1 MKIVGLTGGIGSGK
15 SKALTFFK
23 NKGIPC
29 YQADLAGHK
38 VLNQSPELKANVQAY
53 FGSEIY
59 TETGLDRKAL
69 GKKVFNN
76 QEALEFLN
84 GIVHPAVRQD
94 FQNFIQQ
101 QQQAPFVVSEVA
113 ILFENKGEKRYDKI
127 ILLTAPENI
136 RLQRVMARDGI
147 SETEVRQRMQK
158 QWPDAQKIPLSDYV
172 IDNTDWTTTE
182 DELERIYK
190 ELLR

>member
-38 VLNQSPELKANVQAY
+38 VLNENPEVKAKVQAY

-59 TETGLDRKAL
+59 TSKGLDRKAL
-69 GKKVFNN
+69 GKQVFNN
-76 QEALEFLN
+76 QEALQFLN
-84 GIVHPAVRQD
+84 GIVHPAVRLD
-94 FQNFIQQ
+94 FQNFIKE
-101 QQQAPFVVSEVA
+101 QQAPFIVSEVA
-113 ILFENKGEKRYDKI
+113 ILFENGGEKQYDKI
-127 ILLTAPENI
+127 ILLTAPEALRI
-136 RLQRVMARDGI
+136 ERVMARDGV

-158 QWPDAQKIPLSDYV
+158 QWTDAQKIPLADYV

-182 DELERIYK
+182 NELERVYK
-190 ELLR
+190 ELLQ

>member
-38 VLNQSPELKANVQAY
+38 VLNENPEVKAKVKAY

-59 TETGLDRKAL
+59 TSKGLDRKAL
-69 GKKVFNN
+69 GKQVFNN
-76 QEALEFLN
+76 QEALQFLN
-84 GIVHPAVRQD
+84 GIVHPAVRLD
-94 FQNFIQQ
+94 FQNFIEE
-101 QQQAPFVVSEVA
+101 QQAPFIVSEVA
-113 ILFENKGEKRYDKI
+113 ILFENGGEKRYDKI
-127 ILLTAPENI
+127 ILLTAPEALRI
-136 RLQRVMARDGI
+136 ERVMARDGV

-158 QWPDAQKIPLSDYV
+158 QWTDAQKIPLADYV

-182 DELERIYK
+182 NELERVYK
-190 ELLR
+190 KLLQ

>member
-38 VLNQSPELKANVQAY
+38 VLNENPEVKAKVKAY

-59 TETGLDRKAL
+59 TSKGLDRKAL
-69 GKKVFNN
+69 GKQVFNN
-76 QEALEFLN
+76 QEALQFLN
-84 GIVHPAVRQD
+84 GIVHPAVRLD
-94 FQNFIQQ
+94 FQNFIEE
-101 QQQAPFVVSEVA
+101 QQAPFIVSEVA
-113 ILFENKGEKRYDKI
+113 ILFENGGEKRYDKI
-127 ILLTAPENI
+127 ILLTAPEALRI
-136 RLQRVMARDGI
+136 ERVMARDGV

-158 QWPDAQKIPLSDYV
+158 QWTDAQKIPLADYV
-172 IDNTDWTTTE
+172 IDNTHWTTTE
-182 DELERIYK
+182 NELERVYK
-190 ELLR
+190 KLLQ

>member
-15 SKALTFFK
+15 SKVLTFFK
-23 NKGIPC
+23 SKGIPC

-38 VLNQSPELKANVQAY
+38 VLNQNPEVKAKVQAY

-84 GIVHPAVRQD
+84 GIVHPAVRLD
-94 FQNFIQQ
+94 FQNFVQ
-101 QQQAPFVVSEVA
+101 QQQAPFIVSEVA
-113 ILFENKGEKRYDKI
+113 ILFENQGEKKYDKI
-127 ILLTAPENI
+127 ILLTAPENVRI
-136 RLQRVMARDGI
+136 QRVMARDGI

-158 QWPDAQKIPLSDYV
+158 QWPDAQKIPLADYV
-172 IDNTDWTTTE
+172 IDNSDWTTTE

>member
-38 VLNQSPELKANVQAY
+38 VLNENPEVKAKVQAY

-59 TETGLDRKAL
+59 TSKGLDRKAL
-69 GKKVFNN
+69 GKQVFNN
-76 QEALEFLN
+76 QEVLQFLN
-84 GIVHPAVRQD
+84 GIVHPAVRLD
-94 FQNFIQQ
+94 FQNFIEE
-101 QQQAPFVVSEVA
+101 QQAPFIVSEVA
-113 ILFENKGEKRYDKI
+113 ILFENGGEKRYDKI
-127 ILLTAPENI
+127 ILLTAPEALRI
-136 RLQRVMARDGI
+136 ERVMARDGV
-147 SETEVRQRMQK
+147 SETEVRQRMQN
-158 QWPDAQKIPLSDYV
+158 QWTDAQKIPLADYV

-182 DELERIYK
+182 NELERVYK
-190 ELLR
+190 ELLQ

>member
-38 VLNQSPELKANVQAY
+38 VLNENPEVKAKVQAY

-59 TETGLDRKAL
+59 TSKGLDRKAL
-69 GKKVFNN
+69 GKQVFNN
-76 QEALEFLN
+76 QEALQFLN
-84 GIVHPAVRQD
+84 GIVHPAVRLD
-94 FQNFIQQ
+94 FQNFIEE
-101 QQQAPFVVSEVA
+101 QQAPFIVSEVA
-113 ILFENKGEKRYDKI
+113 ILFENGGEKRYDKI
-127 ILLTAPENI
+127 ILLTAPEALRI
-136 RLQRVMARDGI
+136 ERVMARDGV

-158 QWPDAQKIPLSDYV
+158 QWTDAQKIPLADYV
-172 IDNTDWTTTE
+172 IDNSDWTTTE
-182 DELERIYK
+182 NELERVYK
-190 ELLR
+190 ELLQ

>member
-23 NKGIPC
+23 NKGIPY

-38 VLNQSPELKANVQAY
+38 VLNQNPDVKAKVQAY

-84 GIVHPAVRQD
+84 GIVHPAVRLD
-94 FQNFIQQ
+94 FQNFVQ
-101 QQQAPFVVSEVA
+101 QQQAPFIVSEVA
-113 ILFENKGEKRYDKI
+113 ILFENQGKKLYDKI
-127 ILLTAPENI
+127 ILLTAPENVRI
-136 RLQRVMARDGI
+136 QRVMARDGI

-158 QWPDAQKIPLSDYV
+158 QWPDAQKIPLADYV

-182 DELERIYK
+182 DELERIFK

>member
-38 VLNQSPELKANVQAY
+38 VLNENPEVKAKVQAY

-59 TETGLDRKAL
+59 TSKGLDRKAL
-69 GKKVFNN
+69 GKQVFNN
-76 QEALEFLN
+76 QEALQFLN
-84 GIVHPAVRQD
+84 GIVHPAVRLD
-94 FQNFIQQ
+94 FQNFIEE
-101 QQQAPFVVSEVA
+101 QQAPFIVSEVA
-113 ILFENKGEKRYDKI
+113 ILFENGGEKRYDKI
-127 ILLTAPENI
+127 ILLTAPKALRIE
-136 RLQRVMARDGI
+136 RVMARDGV

-158 QWPDAQKIPLSDYV
+158 QWTDAQKIPLADYV

-182 DELERIYK
+182 NELERVYK
-190 ELLR
+190 ELLQ

>member
-38 VLNQSPELKANVQAY
+38 VLNENPEVKAKVKAY

-59 TETGLDRKAL
+59 TSKGLDRKAL
-69 GKKVFNN
+69 GKQVFNN
-76 QEALEFLN
+76 QEALQFLN
-84 GIVHPAVRQD
+84 GIVHPAVRLD
-94 FQNFIQQ
+94 FQNFIEE
-101 QQQAPFVVSEVA
+101 QQAPFIVSEVA
-113 ILFENKGEKRYDKI
+113 ILFENGGEKRYDKI
-127 ILLTAPENI
+127 ILLTAPEALRI
-136 RLQRVMARDGI
+136 ERVMARDGV

-158 QWPDAQKIPLSDYV
+158 QWTDAQKIPLADYV
-172 IDNTDWTTTE
+172 IDNTHWTTTE
-182 DELERIYK
+182 NELEWVYK
-190 ELLR
+190 ELLQ

>member
-38 VLNQSPELKANVQAY
+38 VLNENPEVKAKVKAY

-59 TETGLDRKAL
+59 TSKGLDRKAL
-69 GKKVFNN
+69 GKQVFNN
-76 QEALEFLN
+76 QEALQFLN
-84 GIVHPAVRQD
+84 GIVHPAVRLD
-94 FQNFIQQ
+94 FQNFIEE
-101 QQQAPFVVSEVA
+101 QQAPFIVSEVA
-113 ILFENKGEKRYDKI
+113 ILFENGGEKRYDKI
-127 ILLTAPENI
+127 ILLTAPEALRI
-136 RLQRVMARDGI
+136 ERVMARDGV

-158 QWPDAQKIPLSDYV
+158 QWTDAQKIPLADYV

-182 DELERIYK
+182 NELERVYK
-190 ELLR
+190 ELLQ

>member
-38 VLNQSPELKANVQAY
+38 VLNENPEVKAKVQAY

-59 TETGLDRKAL
+59 TSKGLDRKAL
-69 GKKVFNN
+69 GKQVFNN
-76 QEALEFLN
+76 QEALQFLN
-84 GIVHPAVRQD
+84 GIVHPAVRLD
-94 FQNFIQQ
+94 FQNFIKE
-101 QQQAPFVVSEVA
+101 QQAPFIVSEVA
-113 ILFENKGEKRYDKI
+113 ILFENGGEKRYDKI
-127 ILLTAPENI
+127 ILLTAPEALRI
-136 RLQRVMARDGI
+136 ERVMARDGV

-158 QWPDAQKIPLSDYV
+158 QWTDAQKIPLADYV
-172 IDNTDWTTTE
+172 IYNTDWTTTE
-182 DELERIYK
+182 NELERVYK
-190 ELLR
+190 ELLQ

>member
-15 SKALTFFK
+15 SKALTFFE

-38 VLNQSPELKANVQAY
+38 VLNENPEVKAKVQAY

-59 TETGLDRKAL
+59 TSKGLDRKAL
-69 GKKVFNN
+69 GKQVFNN
-76 QEALEFLN
+76 QEVLQFLN
-84 GIVHPAVRQD
+84 GIVHPAVRLD
-94 FQNFIQQ
+94 FQNFIEE
-101 QQQAPFVVSEVA
+101 QQAPFIVSEVA
-113 ILFENKGEKRYDKI
+113 ILFENGGEKRYDKI
-127 ILLTAPENI
+127 ILLTAPEALRI
-136 RLQRVMARDGI
+136 ERVMARDGV

-158 QWPDAQKIPLSDYV
+158 QWTDAQKIPLADYV

-182 DELERIYK
+182 NELERVYK
-190 ELLR
+190 ELLQ

>member
-38 VLNQSPELKANVQAY
+38 VLNENPEVKAKVKAY

-59 TETGLDRKAL
+59 TSKGLDRKAL
-69 GKKVFNN
+69 GKQVFNN
-76 QEALEFLN
+76 QEALQFLN
-84 GIVHPAVRQD
+84 GIVHPAVRLD
-94 FQNFIQQ
+94 FQNFIEE
-101 QQQAPFVVSEVA
+101 QQAPFIVSEVA
-113 ILFENKGEKRYDKI
+113 ILFENGGEKRYDKI
-127 ILLTAPENI
+127 ILLTAPEALRI
-136 RLQRVMARDGI
+136 ERVMARDGV

-158 QWPDAQKIPLSDYV
+158 QWTDAQKIPLADYV

-182 DELERIYK
+182 NKLERVYK
-190 ELLR
+190 ELLQ

>member
-38 VLNQSPELKANVQAY
+38 VLNENPEVKAKVQAY

-59 TETGLDRKAL
+59 TSKGLDRKAL
-69 GKKVFNN
+69 GKQVFNN
-76 QEALEFLN
+76 QEVLQFLN
-84 GIVHPAVRQD
+84 EIVHPAVRLD
-94 FQNFIQQ
+94 FQNFIEE
-101 QQQAPFVVSEVA
+101 QQAPFIVSEVA
-113 ILFENKGEKRYDKI
+113 ILFENGGEKRYDKI
-127 ILLTAPENI
+127 ILLTAPEALRI
-136 RLQRVMARDGI
+136 ERVMARDGV

-158 QWPDAQKIPLSDYV
+158 QWTDAQKIPLADYV

-182 DELERIYK
+182 NELERVYK
-190 ELLR
+190 KLLQ

>member
-38 VLNQSPELKANVQAY
+38 VLNENPEVKAKVKAY

-59 TETGLDRKAL
+59 TSKGLDRKAL
-69 GKKVFNN
+69 GKQVFNN
-76 QEALEFLN
+76 QEALQFLN
-84 GIVHPAVRQD
+84 GIVHPAVRLD
-94 FQNFIQQ
+94 FQNFIEE
-101 QQQAPFVVSEVA
+101 QQAPFIVSEVA
-113 ILFENKGEKRYDKI
+113 ILFENGGEKRYDKI
-127 ILLTAPENI
+127 ILLTAPEALRI
-136 RLQRVMARDGI
+136 ERVMARDGV
-147 SETEVRQRMQK
+147 SETEVRQRMQN
-158 QWPDAQKIPLSDYV
+158 QWTDAQKIPLADYV

-182 DELERIYK
+182 NELERVYK
-190 ELLR
+190 ELLQ

>member
-38 VLNQSPELKANVQAY
+38 VLNENPEVKAKVKAY

-59 TETGLDRKAL
+59 TSKGLDRKAL
-69 GKKVFNN
+69 GKQVFNN
-76 QEALEFLN
+76 QEVLQFLN
-84 GIVHPAVRQD
+84 GIVHPAVRLD
-94 FQNFIQQ
+94 FQNFIEE
-101 QQQAPFVVSEVA
+101 QQAPFIVSEVA
-113 ILFENKGEKRYDKI
+113 ILFENGGEKRYDKI
-127 ILLTAPENI
+127 ILLTAPEALRI
-136 RLQRVMARDGI
+136 ERVMARDGV
-147 SETEVRQRMQK
+147 SETEVRQRMQN
-158 QWPDAQKIPLSDYV
+158 QWTDAQKIPLADYV

-182 DELERIYK
+182 NELERVYK
-190 ELLR
+190 ELLQ

>member
-15 SKALTFFK
+15 SKALTFFE

-38 VLNQSPELKANVQAY
+38 VLNENPEVKAKVQAY

-59 TETGLDRKAL
+59 TSKGLDRKAL
-69 GKKVFNN
+69 GKQVFNN
-76 QEALEFLN
+76 QEMLQFLN
-84 GIVHPAVRQD
+84 GIVHPAVRLD
-94 FQNFIQQ
+94 FQNFIEE
-101 QQQAPFVVSEVA
+101 QQAPFIVSEVA
-113 ILFENKGEKRYDKI
+113 ILFENGGEKQYDKI
-127 ILLTAPENI
+127 ILLTAPEALRI
-136 RLQRVMARDGI
+136 ERVMARDGV

-158 QWPDAQKIPLSDYV
+158 QWTDAQKIPLADYV

-182 DELERIYK
+182 NELERVYK
-190 ELLR
+190 ELLQ

>member
-38 VLNQSPELKANVQAY
+38 VLNENPEVKAKVQAY

-59 TETGLDRKAL
+59 TSKGLDRKAL
-69 GKKVFNN
+69 GKQVFNN
-76 QEALEFLN
+76 QEVLQFLN
-84 GIVHPAVRQD
+84 EIVHPAVRLD
-94 FQNFIQQ
+94 FQNFIEE
-101 QQQAPFVVSEVA
+101 QQAPFIVSEVA
-113 ILFENKGEKRYDKI
+113 ILFENGGEKRYDKI
-127 ILLTAPENI
+127 ILLTAPEALRI
-136 RLQRVMARDGI
+136 ERVMARDGV

-158 QWPDAQKIPLSDYV
+158 QWTDAQKIPLADYV

-182 DELERIYK
+182 NELERVYK
-190 ELLR
+190 ELLQ

>member
-23 NKGIPC
+23 SKGIPC

-38 VLNQSPELKANVQAY
+38 VLNQNPEVKAKVQAY

-84 GIVHPAVRQD
+84 GIVHPAVRLD
-94 FQNFIQQ
+94 FQNFVQ
-101 QQQAPFVVSEVA
+101 QQQAPFIVSEVA
-113 ILFENKGEKRYDKI
+113 ILFENQGEKKYDKI
-127 ILLTAPENI
+127 ILLTAPENVRI
-136 RLQRVMARDGI
+136 QRVMARDGI

-158 QWPDAQKIPLSDYV
+158 QWPDAQKIPLADYV
-172 IDNTDWTTTE
+172 IDNSDWTTTE

>member
-38 VLNQSPELKANVQAY
+38 VLNENPEVKAKVQAY

-59 TETGLDRKAL
+59 TSKGLDRKAL
-69 GKKVFNN
+69 GKQVFNN
-76 QEALEFLN
+76 QEALQFLN
-84 GIVHPAVRQD
+84 GIVHPAVRLD
-94 FQNFIQQ
+94 FQNFIEE
-101 QQQAPFVVSEVA
+101 QQAPFIVSEVA
-113 ILFENKGEKRYDKI
+113 ILFENGGEKRYDKI
-127 ILLTAPENI
+127 ILLTAPEALRI
-136 RLQRVMARDGI
+136 ERVMARDGV

-158 QWPDAQKIPLSDYV
+158 QWTDAQKIPLADYV

-182 DELERIYK
+182 NELERVYK
-190 ELLR
+190 ELLQ

>member
-15 SKALTFFK
+15 SKALTFFE

-38 VLNQSPELKANVQAY
+38 VLNENPEVKAKVQAY

-59 TETGLDRKAL
+59 TSKGLDRKAL
-69 GKKVFNN
+69 GKQVFNN
-76 QEALEFLN
+76 QEVLQFLN
-84 GIVHPAVRQD
+84 EIVHPAVRLD
-94 FQNFIQQ
+94 FQNFIEE
-101 QQQAPFVVSEVA
+101 QQAPFIVSEVA
-113 ILFENKGEKRYDKI
+113 ILFENGGEKQYDKI
-127 ILLTAPENI
+127 ILLTAPEALRI
-136 RLQRVMARDGI
+136 ERVMARDGV

-158 QWPDAQKIPLSDYV
+158 QWTDAQKIPLADYV

-182 DELERIYK
+182 NELERVYK
-190 ELLR
+190 ELLQ

>member
-38 VLNQSPELKANVQAY
+38 VLNENPEVKAKVQAY

-59 TETGLDRKAL
+59 TSKGLDRKAL
-69 GKKVFNN
+69 GKQVFNN
-76 QEALEFLN
+76 QEVLQFLN
-84 GIVHPAVRQD
+84 GIVHPAVRLD
-94 FQNFIQQ
+94 FQNFIEE
-101 QQQAPFVVSEVA
+101 QQAPFIVSEVA
-113 ILFENKGEKRYDKI
+113 ILFENGGEKRYDKI
-127 ILLTAPENI
+127 ILLTAPKALRIE
-136 RLQRVMARDGI
+136 RVMARDGV

-158 QWPDAQKIPLSDYV
+158 QWTDAQKIPLADYV

-182 DELERIYK
+182 NELERVYK
-190 ELLR
+190 ELLQ

>member
-38 VLNQSPELKANVQAY
+38 VLNENPEVKAKVQAY

-59 TETGLDRKAL
+59 TSKGLDRKAL
-69 GKKVFNN
+69 GKQVFNN
-76 QEALEFLN
+76 QEALQFLN
-84 GIVHPAVRQD
+84 GIVHPAVRLD
-94 FQNFIQQ
+94 FQNFIEE
-101 QQQAPFVVSEVA
+101 QQAPFIVSEVA
-113 ILFENKGEKRYDKI
+113 ILFENGGEKRYDKI
-127 ILLTAPENI
+127 ILLTAPEALRI
-136 RLQRVMARDGI
+136 ERVMARDGV
-147 SETEVRQRMQK
+147 SETQVRQRMQK
-158 QWPDAQKIPLSDYV
+158 QWTDAQKIPLADYV

-182 DELERIYK
+182 NELERVYK
-190 ELLR
+190 ELLQ

>member
-38 VLNQSPELKANVQAY
+38 VLNENPEVKAKVQAY

-59 TETGLDRKAL
+59 TSKGLDRKAL
-69 GKKVFNN
+69 GKQVFNN
-76 QEALEFLN
+76 QEVLQFLN
-84 GIVHPAVRQD
+84 GIVHPAVRLD
-94 FQNFIQQ
+94 FQNFIEE
-101 QQQAPFVVSEVA
+101 QQAPFIVSEVA
-113 ILFENKGEKRYDKI
+113 ILFENGGEKRYDKI
-127 ILLTAPENI
+127 ILLTAPEALRI
-136 RLQRVMARDGI
+136 ERVMARDGV

-158 QWPDAQKIPLSDYV
+158 QWTDAQKIPLADYV

-182 DELERIYK
+182 NELERVYK
-190 ELLR
+190 ELLQ

>member
-38 VLNQSPELKANVQAY
+38 VLNENPEVKAKVQAY

-59 TETGLDRKAL
+59 TSKGLDRKEL
-69 GKKVFNN
+69 GKQVFNN
-76 QEALEFLN
+76 QEVLQFLN
-84 GIVHPAVRQD
+84 GIVHPAVRLD
-94 FQNFIQQ
+94 FQNFIEE
-101 QQQAPFVVSEVA
+101 QQAPFIVSEVA
-113 ILFENKGEKRYDKI
+113 ILFENGGEKRYDKI
-127 ILLTAPENI
+127 ILLTAPEALRI
-136 RLQRVMARDGI
+136 ERVMARDGV
-147 SETEVRQRMQK
+147 SETEVRQRMQN
-158 QWPDAQKIPLSDYV
+158 QWTDAQKIPLADYV

-182 DELERIYK
+182 NELERVYK
-190 ELLR
+190 ELLQ

>member
-38 VLNQSPELKANVQAY
+38 VLNENPEVKAKVKAY

-59 TETGLDRKAL
+59 TSKGLDRKAL
-69 GKKVFNN
+69 GKQVFNN
-76 QEALEFLN
+76 QEALQFLN
-84 GIVHPAVRQD
+84 GIVHPAVRLD
-94 FQNFIQQ
+94 FQNFIEE
-101 QQQAPFVVSEVA
+101 QQAPFIVSEVA
-113 ILFENKGEKRYDKI
+113 ILFENGGEKRYDKI
-127 ILLTAPENI
+127 ILLTAPEALRI
-136 RLQRVMARDGI
+136 ERVMARDGV

-158 QWPDAQKIPLSDYV
+158 QWTDAQKIPLADYV
-172 IDNTDWTTTE
+172 IDNTHWTTTE
-182 DELERIYK
+182 NELERVYK
-190 ELLR
+190 ELLQ

>member
-38 VLNQSPELKANVQAY
+38 VLNENPEVKAKVQAY

-59 TETGLDRKAL
+59 TSKGLDRKAL
-69 GKKVFNN
+69 GKQVFNN
-76 QEALEFLN
+76 QEALQFLN
-84 GIVHPAVRQD
+84 GIVHPAVRLD
-94 FQNFIQQ
+94 FQNFIEE
-101 QQQAPFVVSEVA
+101 QQAPFIVSEVA
-113 ILFENKGEKRYDKI
+113 ILFENGGEKRYDKI
-127 ILLTAPENI
+127 ILLTAPEALRI
-136 RLQRVMARDGI
+136 ERVMARDGV

-158 QWPDAQKIPLSDYV
+158 QWTDAQKIPLADYV

-182 DELERIYK
+182 NELERVYK
-190 ELLR
+190 KLLQ

>member
-38 VLNQSPELKANVQAY
+38 VLNENPEVKAKVKAY

-59 TETGLDRKAL
+59 TSKGLDRKAL
-69 GKKVFNN
+69 GKQVFNN
-76 QEALEFLN
+76 QEVLQFLN
-84 GIVHPAVRQD
+84 GIVHPAVRLD
-94 FQNFIQQ
+94 FQNFIEE
-101 QQQAPFVVSEVA
+101 QQAPFIVSEVA
-113 ILFENKGEKRYDKI
+113 ILFENGGEKRYDKI
-127 ILLTAPENI
+127 ILLTAPEALRI
-136 RLQRVMARDGI
+136 ERVMARDGV

-158 QWPDAQKIPLSDYV
+158 QWTDAQKIPLADYV

-182 DELERIYK
+182 NELERVYK
-190 ELLR
+190 ELLQ

>member
-23 NKGIPC
+23 SKCIPC

-38 VLNQSPELKANVQAY
+38 VLNQNPEVKAKVQAY

-84 GIVHPAVRQD
+84 GIVHPAVRLD
-94 FQNFIQQ
+94 FQNFVQ
-101 QQQAPFVVSEVA
+101 QQQAPFIVSEVA
-113 ILFENKGEKRYDKI
+113 ILFENQGEKKYDKI
-127 ILLTAPENI
+127 ILLTAPENVRI
-136 RLQRVMARDGI
+136 QRVMARDGI

-158 QWPDAQKIPLSDYV
+158 QWPDAQKIPLADYV
-172 IDNTDWTTTE
+172 IDNSNWKTTE

>member
-38 VLNQSPELKANVQAY
+38 VLNENPEVKAKVQAY

-59 TETGLDRKAL
+59 TSKGLDRKAL
-69 GKKVFNN
+69 GKQVFNN
-76 QEALEFLN
+76 QEALQFLN
-84 GIVHPAVRQD
+84 GIVHPAVRLD
-94 FQNFIQQ
+94 FQNFIEE
-101 QQQAPFVVSEVA
+101 QQAPFIVSEVA
-113 ILFENKGEKRYDKI
+113 ILFENGGEKRYDKI
-127 ILLTAPENI
+127 ILLTAPEALRI
-136 RLQRVMARDGI
+136 ERVMARDGV
-147 SETEVRQRMQK
+147 SETEVRQRMQN
-158 QWPDAQKIPLSDYV
+158 QWTDAQKIPLADYV

-182 DELERIYK
+182 NELERVYK
-190 ELLR
+190 ELLQ